1 MYFVSHERPLPVFD
15 TKSEPK
21 READVNI
28 ASDDSDSQEDTIYD
42 IFPEKEVIDCDNLE
56 PQKTNGYRPTQNNDK
71 NSGFFN
77 DQQNPSGAAESE
89 LFFYWAFK
97 SVESLPSEDQANI
110 RIEINN
116 LIMKAR
122 LNSTTNALHDPIG
135 DPIFDPIDD

>member
-1 MYFVSHERPLPVFD
+1 M
-15 TKSEPK
+15 
-21 READVNI
+21 NI
-28 ASDDSDSQEDTIYD
+28 ASDSDSDSHEDTKYD
-42 IFPEKEVIDCDNLE
+42 IIPEEVIDCDNLE
-56 PQKTNGYRPTQNNDK
+56 PQKTNGYRSQSTDDN

-77 DQQNPSGAAESE
+77 DQSNPSGAAESE

-122 LNSTTNALHDPIG
+122 LNSTTNALDDPIG
-135 DPIFDPIDD
+135 DPIFDPIED

>member
-1 MYFVSHERPLPVFD
+1 MYFVFHKRPLPVLD
-15 TKSEPK
+15 STSEPK
-21 READVNI
+21 IETEVNI
-28 ASDDSDSQEDTIYD
+28 ASDDSDSQEYKIYD
-42 IFPEKEVIDCDNLE
+42 IYPEEVIDCDNLE
-56 PQKTNGYRPTQNNDK
+56 PQKTNGYRPQQDNDN

-77 DQQNPSGAAESE
+77 DQQNPSGDAESE

-122 LNSTTNALHDPIG
+122 LNSTTNALDDPIG